1 MFQLFIVLST
11 LLSSTPTVSDSLPPR
26 VEHEAQDVLSSVRQ
40 NSRAQLARL
49 THDHET
55 VLKQFD
61 QLADQLQR
69 LYVKERSLKSEEVQV
84 IYAALDYAADKHRLQ
99 MRKNKEKTPYIS
111 HPIAVTSQLID
122 GSVREASVIIASL
135 LHDTIQDGHAT
146 FEDLHKQFGSNV
158 ATIVREVTMDLKLPS
173 GDRKRKLVV
182 EAVKKSPGGTQI
194 LMADMLCNLNE
205 LMQTPPEHWTRV
217 HVERYFQWSQTVLD
231 RLPPSNEKM
240 KSETQNLINVFW
252 ETQKEAVQQR

>member
-1 MFQLFIVLST
+1 VYQLFT
-11 LLSSTPTVSDSLPPR
+11 LVSALLFTAPTVSDAQPAR
-26 VEHEAQDVLSSVRQ
+26 VEHEAQDALVTVRQ
-40 NSRAQLARL
+40 TSRAHLARL
-49 THDHET
+49 NHDHET
-55 VLKQFD
+55 VLKHFD
-61 QLADQLQR
+61 QLADQLHR
-69 LYVKERSLKSEEVQV
+69 LYAKERSLKGEEVQA

-111 HPIAVTSQLID
+111 HPIIVTSQLID
-122 GSVREASVIIASL
+122 GGVRESSVIIASL

-146 FEDLHKQFGSNV
+146 FEELHKQFGSDV
-158 ATIVREVTMDLKLPS
+158 ATIVREVTMDLKLPN

-182 EAVKKSPGGTQI
+182 DAVKKSPGATQI
-194 LMADMLCNLNE
+194 LMADMICNLNE

-240 KSETQNLINVFW
+240 KGETQNLINAFW
-252 ETQKEAVQQR
+252 EKQKDAVQR

>member
-1 MFQLFIVLST
+1 MYQLFT
-11 LLSSTPTVSDSLPPR
+11 LLSALLFTAPTVSDTQPAQQ
-26 VEHEAQDVLSSVRQ
+26 ETQDVVATMRQ
-40 NSRAQLARL
+40 ASRAHIARL
-49 THDHET
+49 NHDHET
-55 VLKQFD
+55 VLKHFD
-61 QLADQLQR
+61 QFADQLQR
-69 LYVKERSLKSEEVQV
+69 LYVKERSLKSEEVQA

-99 MRKNKEKTPYIS
+99 MRKNKEKTPYIA
-111 HPIAVTSQLID
+111 HPIDVTCQLIE
-122 GSVREASVIIASL
+122 GGVRESSVIIASL

-146 FEDLHKQFGSNV
+146 FEELHKQFGSNV
-158 ATIVREVTMDLKLPS
+158 AATVREVTMDLKLPN

-182 EAVKKSPGGTQI
+182 DAVNKSTGATQI

-240 KSETQNLINVFW
+240 KAETQNLINAFW
-252 ETQKEAVQQR
+252 EKQKDAVQKS